1 MIKIPFPGRQM
12 SIAERNAWTAKLCE
26 IKQAIKN
33 LLHLRNT
40 FGDKI
45 EIVEEYLFYEGT
57 KEQVTDG
64 TARLI
69 MKSKGHIVNTGLI
82 PIINFLACSQN
93 YVQGLGTRNFLTGAP
108 SASYG
113 HIYLGTGGGVTGPT
127 TSNLTI
133 ANTTLPSSQ
142 SGNTSNPTTGSYR
155 ISYLAT
161 WNSGILTAITVT
173 EVGLWL
179 CYYYSNATYDWSA
192 TLKSF
197 GWAASSGNSVDL
209 NPSFFSRLSV
219 ADGDFDSFV
228 VNTAVP
234 LTIEWRLT
242 FSFA

>member
-1 MIKIPFPGRQM
+1 M
-12 SIAERNAWTAKLCE
+12 SIRERNAWTAMLCD

-33 LLHLRNT
+33 TLHLRNK

-45 EIVEEYLFYEGT
+45 EIAEEYLFYEGT
-57 KEQVTDG
+57 KEQVNAG

-69 MKSKGHIVNTGLI
+69 TKSKGHIVNTGLI
-82 PIINFLACSQN
+82 PIVNLLSTSYN
-93 YVQGLGTRNFLTGAP
+93 YVQFLGTRNFLTGAP

-179 CYYYSNATYDWSA
+179 CYYSSNSTYDWSA
-192 TLKSF
+192 TLKPF
-197 GWAASSGNSVDL
+197 GWAAAAGNSTDL

-219 ADGDFDSFV
+219 ADGDFDAFV